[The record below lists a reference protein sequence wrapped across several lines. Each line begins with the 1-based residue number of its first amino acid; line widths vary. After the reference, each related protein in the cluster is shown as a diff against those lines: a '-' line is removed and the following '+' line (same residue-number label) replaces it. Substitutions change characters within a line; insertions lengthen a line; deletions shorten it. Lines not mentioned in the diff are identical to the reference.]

1 MANAK
6 LRFFTVLAI
15 VAIPS
20 IAGLKGA
27 EPASTPAAQA
37 LTKLLASGRL
47 PAERRGSVVA
57 LICSRGGPDD
67 LAAILNRTIAGDYEP
82 EVQRRVLELLIDA
95 AVTRKVQPSGDLTTI
110 IKMVHAPTADRETR
124 LAAVRLASVW
134 NVASIAGELTTA
146 ALDDEGDEALRLAS
160 IDALATFGTP
170 EAKVTLARLSTSA
183 KSAKIRGLAAVAL
196 AKIDLDMAAQA
207 AAPAL
212 ASAESIDAVGPL
224 LDAFLTRK
232 GGPERLAVA
241 LKDAS
246 LSVDSAKLALRHM
259 YSVGRSDAALS
270 NILTEAAGIG
280 GDVRPPSP
288 EELSQLIAEV
298 AANGNAERGE
308 RVFRRADLSCM
319 KCHAVSRAGGSIG
332 PDLSAVGSISP
343 VDYLINSIVDPSLAI
358 KEQFVTRVIITVD
371 GETFT
376 GIVVDRDD
384 VRVNLKDAAGKV
396 VTIATADIE
405 EEAEGRSLMPQ
416 GLTKF
421 LTRQELIDLSRFLS
435 ELGKP
440 GPYAVGRTPTI
451 QRWRVLKNPPVA
463 LAAAVPDARRLR
475 QPMLGVAADA
485 WTTMY
490 AMTAGDLP
498 IDELTS
504 IGLVVYLQGEV
515 DVVEAGK
522 VSVSVSPL
530 QGTTTWIEDRLF
542 DPLAAERTLDRGR
555 KTITLRVEPRLA
567 EGTPVR
573 VELRRPEG
581 SKVQYDVVGGH

>member
-1 MANAK
+1 MADAK

-20 IAGLKGA
+20 IGGLRSA
-27 EPASTPAAQA
+27 EVAATPAAPA

-95 AVTRKVQPSGDLTTI
+95 AVTRKVRPSGDLTTI
-110 IKMVHAPTADRETR
+110 IKMVHAPTADRDTR

-170 EAKVTLARLSTSA
+170 EAKATLAQLATSA

-232 GGPERLAVA
+232 GGPERLAFA

-270 NILTEAAGIG
+270 DILTEAAGIG

-298 AANGNAERGE
+298 ATNGNAERGE

-343 VDYLINSIVDPSLAI
+343 VDYIINSIVDPNLAI

-396 VTIATADIE
+396 VAIAIADIE

-440 GPYAVGRTPTI
+440 GPYAIGRNPTI
-451 QRWRVLKNPPVA
+451 QRWLVLKTPPAA
-463 LAAAVPDARRLR
+463 LAATMPDARRLK
-475 QPMLGVAADA
+475 QPVLGVPADA

-498 IDELTS
+498 LDELTS
-504 IGLVVYLQGEV
+504 TGPVVYLQGEV

-522 VSVSVSPL
+522 ARVAVSPL
-530 QGTTTWIEDRLF
+530 QGTTTWINDRPF
-542 DPLAAERTLDRGR
+542 DPLASEVALERGR
-555 KTITLRVEPRLA
+555 TTVTLRIESQTA
-567 EGTPVR
+567 QGAAVR
-573 VELRRPEG
+573 VELQKPEG
-581 SKVQYDVVGGH
+581 SRLQFDVVGGH